1 MLRARSEPTR
11 VSAVFLRVLVSFW
24 QFFVGIGESLVP
36 SFMCAVRPARL
47 PVNPS
52 ESKEIQVNPSESK

>member
-11 VSAVFLRVLVSFW
+11 VSAVFLLCPGKLLVI
-24 QFFVGIGESLVP
+24 FVGIGESLVP
-36 SFMCAVRPARL
+36 LFIGPVRPARL

-52 ESKEIQVNPSESK
+52 ESK